1 MGELEDFI
9 GCMIKRDLTKMTL
22 NISQPDPINK
32 MIQGFNR
39 DMKSLMTFN
48 TPSYTI

>member
-9 GCMIKRDLTKMTL
+9 GCTVNSNITKMTL
-22 NISQPDPINK
+22 KISQPHLITK
-32 MIQGFNR
+32 MTQGFNE

-48 TPSYTI
+48 TPAT